1 MPSIT
6 LTFAA
11 PLNTSC
17 QVGDI
22 AHYVQ
27 TTPSGGF
34 TVNSSSVVEIGQIRQ
49 ITPWNGS
56 QSQIICDTEIGGQGI
71 HGTSRFILFSKDNR
85 ANLSSVLGYYANV
98 ELYNDSTNGAEL
110 FSLTMDAFESS
121 K

>member
-1 MPSIT
+1 MSSIT

-11 PLNTSC
+11 PLNESC

-22 AHYVQ
+22 VHYAP
-27 TTPSGGF
+27 TTSSGGF
-34 TVNSSSVVEIGQIRQ
+34 TVNSSDVREMGQIRQ

-56 QSQIICDTEIGGQGI
+56 QSQIICSAKI
-71 HGTSRFILFSKDNR
+71 
-85 ANLSSVLGYYANV
+85 
-98 ELYNDSTNGAEL
+98 AEL